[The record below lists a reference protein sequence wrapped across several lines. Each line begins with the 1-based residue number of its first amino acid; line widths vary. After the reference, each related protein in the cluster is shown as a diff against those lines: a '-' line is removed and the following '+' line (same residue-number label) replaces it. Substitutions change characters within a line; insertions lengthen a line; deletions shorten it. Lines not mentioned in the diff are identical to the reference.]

1 MGHAGAGRVMDWE
14 MILALTTMFGTAGW
28 LVFKIRV
35 WRREDVERK
44 EAAQKEA
51 DERRDAAQK
60 EADERRDAAQKEAD
74 ERRDAAQKRID
85 GRLDVL
91 ERGQAGIMAELGGI
105 KAALDRFFRTQE
117 SDHAMLIEL
126 KAEMAGFKSSLDGL
140 YRLHREGMEIHGRQI
155 EALGER
161 IGRLERK
168 VDALEARVDWIA
180 RDLAALRSEFEAF
193 REAVAPHAVPAGAAP

>member
-1 MGHAGAGRVMDWE
+1 MDWE

-140 YRLHREGMEIHGRQI
+140 YRLHREGMEIHVRQI